1 MLEAHAGGGEP
12 VEVRRLVG
20 LAAVGRD
27 AFEAEVVGHDKDD
40 VGSALGGGGRG
51 GKHEREGAKNGDE
64 GATAEGAI
72 HG

>member
-1 MLEAHAGGGEP
+1 MFEARAGGGEP

-27 AFEAEVVGHDKDD
+27 AFEAEVVGHDEDD
-40 VGSALGGGGRG
+40 VGLAVSGKGGS
-51 GKHEREGAKNGDE
+51 ERERDGAENGDE